1 MQVAKM
7 FPIRKG
13 SHPGKLLDHSP
24 ATSIS
29 LSKLADESQLGSLS
43 KLLTPAH
50 NNNVNDCNYE
60 NWTSEVPVEPI
71 TNSCTQQYE
80 AAHQYKSFMPLKKRF
95 RQDFENH
102 IIKESPPPIPI
113 VVNNQVTTT
122 ETNSLNLMGATDVT
136 PTNQCSIKLDEQ
148 PTSDKIIEESQEGR
162 TTKFRA
168 CKGERYKIFM
178 NTNRKTRNKTN
189 RWDLRQKTMP
199 PEKLALVGELEL
211 QQRISDL
218 SSLDMEDYNK
228 SQFRSKKPKKI
239 NKTKRKKR
247 QLSPAKS
254 ATSYL
259 ESIECSK
266 NENEDYLD
274 MATEEKKPVKE
285 EENVCIKEECDL
297 TVQYNG
303 DNNLINNKE
312 NGLFDGDSN
321 QTNFIEELKTENE
334 LKTANGD
341 VNPEVLESKG
351 TVVGSRKRKL
361 RKQNIMRL
369 QPGSTFKDMRV
380 VEDSVVCDLGTLAEV
395 AVSTEQKTPNSEMTS

>member
-1 MQVAKM
+1 M
-7 FPIRKG
+7 FPVRKG

-80 AAHQYKSFMPLKKRF
+80 TALQYKSFMPLKKRF

-102 IIKESPPPIPI
+102 VEKESPPPVPVET

-122 ETNSLNLMGATDVT
+122 ETNSVNLMEETDVT
-136 PTNQCSIKLDEQ
+136 PVINCPIKIDDA
-148 PTSDKIIEESQEGR
+148 PISDKVNEEIQEGR

-168 CKGERYKIFM
+168 CKGERYKMFM
-178 NTNRKTRNKTN
+178 NTNRRTRNKTN
-189 RWDLRQKTMP
+189 RWDLRQKTIP
-199 PEKLALVGELEL
+199 SDKLALVGEMEI
-211 QQRISDL
+211 QQRINDL

-228 SQFRSKKPKKI
+228 SQIRNKKPKKI

-247 QLSPAKS
+247 QLSPTKS
-254 ATSYL
+254 VTNYI
-259 ESIECSK
+259 ENIECNK
-266 NENEDYLD
+266 NESEDYLD
-274 MATEEKKPVKE
+274 MATEEKKPIKE
-285 EENVCIKEECDL
+285 EENADIKEEIDL
-297 TVQYNG
+297 TIQYNG
-303 DNNLINNKE
+303 DNNILNNKE
-312 NGLFDGDSN
+312 NGIFEGDTN
-321 QTNFIEELKTENE
+321 QTNLIDEIKTENE
-334 LKTANGD
+334 LKTGNGD
-341 VNPEVLESKG
+341 VNAENLESKSG

-395 AVSTEQKTPNSEMTS
+395 AVSTEQKAPKSKVTS